1 MRFRAPAVLAS
12 FVLAGVAGCSD
23 PGPAPGET
31 GPVSPETA
39 TQTPAA
45 RASSESET
53 RAVCASRDPLGRAFF
68 GDLHVH
74 TVFSMDAYTAETPG
88 TPDDAYRFARG
99 ETIELAGGRTARLE
113 RPLDFAAVT
122 DHAEYIGEVSLCT
135 RPGSPVYDS
144 ERCARYRGEIG
155 SLDRGSRM
163 GLLTDQRPPLVEIP
177 PFPPL
182 GTPIRSVEL
191 CGEDGSR
198 CARAV
203 ASVWDETRAAA
214 ERWND
219 LSEQCRFTS
228 FVAYEYT
235 WTPQLSKIHRNVVF
249 RGSDVPARPTS
260 ALDEPTPQGLWRR
273 LTEECLEAEGDCD
286 VLAIPHNSNL
296 SNGRMFA
303 LEYPK
308 APSAEQPELARRRAR
323 LEPLVEIMQVK
334 GDSECRNG
342 LYRVRGG
349 ADELC
354 EFEKF
359 RAADTPDCAEGT
371 GMGAL
376 GGQGCVSRLDF
387 VRYALI
393 QGLAEEAR
401 IGVNPLKFGIIAST
415 DSHNATPGDTEEDSY
430 DGAHGIDEA
439 TLQGRLASA
448 RNIVSPTRAN
458 PGGLIGVWAPENT
471 RDALFDAMLR
481 RETFGTSGVR
491 IRPRLFAGWDYPEDL
506 CGQADGIER
515 ASAAGVPMGG
525 DLPPRLETAVAPVF
539 VAAAQRDPGTG
550 ERPGGL
556 LERIQIVKGWVGDG
570 GDYHQAVYDV
580 AGSADG
586 GADVD
591 PETCRPRGP
600 GADSLCA
607 VWSDPDFDPARR
619 AVYYARVLENPSCR
633 WTAWQCLELP
643 EERRPEACADP
654 ATPRS
659 VQERA
664 WTSPIW
670 YSPS

>member
-1 MRFRAPAVLAS
+1 MRSRTPTGLAAIVLVAS
-12 FVLAGVAGCSD
+12 LGCSES
-23 PGPAPGET
+23 APDASAPLSTDAG
-31 GPVSPETA
+31 
-39 TQTPAA
+39 QPAA
-45 RASSESET
+45 EPASERRE
-53 RAVCASRDPLGRAFF
+53 VCASRDPLGRAFF
-68 GDLHVH
+68 GDLHIH

-99 ETIELAGGRTARLE
+99 EAIELAGGRTARLE

-144 ERCARYRGEIG
+144 RRCGRYRGEIQ

-163 GLLTDQRPPLVEIP
+163 GLLTDQKPPLVEIP

-182 GTPIRSVEL
+182 GTPVRSTEL
-191 CGEDGSR
+191 CGEDGER

-219 LSEQCRFTS
+219 SSEQCRFTS
-228 FVAYEYT
+228 FAAYEYT
-235 WTPQLSKIHRNVVF
+235 WTPQLSKIHRNVMF
-249 RGSDVPARPTS
+249 RGADVPARPTS

-273 LTEECLEAEGDCD
+273 LNEECLEADGDCD

-296 SNGRMFA
+296 SNGRMFE
-303 LEYPK
+303 LEYPR
-308 APSAEQPELARRRAR
+308 APLAEQPGLARLRAR

-342 LYRVRGG
+342 LYGVRGG
-349 ADELC
+349 PDELC
-354 EFEKF
+354 GFEKF
-359 RAADTPDCAEGT
+359 RSAGTPDCERGT

-376 GGQGCVSRLDF
+376 GGQGCVSRHDF
-387 VRYALI
+387 ARYALI
-393 QGLAEEAR
+393 QGLAEEDR

-430 DGAHGIDEA
+430 VGAHGIDEA
-439 TLQGRLASA
+439 TPLGRLADA
-448 RNIVSPTRAN
+448 GGIVSPTRAN
-458 PGGLIGVWAPENT
+458 PGGLMGVWASENS

-491 IRPRLFAGWDYPEDL
+491 IRPRLFAGWDYPEEL
-506 CGQADGIER
+506 CGSSDLVER
-515 ASAAGVPMGG
+515 AYAGGVPMGG
-525 DLPPRLETAVAPVF
+525 DLPPRTEAGAAPVF

-556 LERIQIVKGWVGDG
+556 LQRIQIVKGWVGAG
-570 GDYHQAVYDV
+570 GEYHQAVYDV
-580 AGSADG
+580 AGSGAG

-600 GADSLCA
+600 GADSLCG
-607 VWSDPDFDPARR
+607 VWRDPDFEPGRR

-633 WTAWQCLELP
+633 WTAWHCLALAEG
-643 EERRPEACADP
+643 ERPESCADP
-654 ATPRS
+654 AIPRT

-670 YSPS
+670 YSPR